1 MITTVW
7 RISKRK
13 YAATAFSGEGS
24 RRASGRWHS
33 KGTSIVYTS
42 ATLSLA
48 ALETFVHM
56 EIEDAGSLFVSIQVD
71 IPDSVLIEKVDIT
84 KLPLDWQNIPAPAA
98 LAVIGDEWF
107 NSKRT
112 AVLIVP
118 SAIIPI
124 ENNYLINPF
133 HQDFGKIKIHP
144 PEPFVLDQRIWKS
157 FDM

>member
-1 MITTVW
+1 MSTTVW

-24 RRASGRWHS
+24 RRASGRWHT

-56 EIEDAGSLFVSIQVD
+56 EIEDAGNLFVSIQAD
-71 IPDSVLIEKVDIT
+71 IPDNVPIEKLDT
-84 KLPLDWQNIPAPAA
+84 TQLPQDWQSTPAPSA

-112 AVLIVP
+112 AVLMVT

-133 HQDFGKIKIHP
+133 HQEFGKIQIYP
-144 PEPFVLDQRIWKS
+144 PEPFVLDQRMWKNLES
-157 FDM
+157 